1 MPLAEQVGVG
11 DMSSGMTNT
20 HWISTQVIMRTAR
33 ATMET
38 TTRAVMACFFWLAAT
53 TARRSACS
61 QRTPTY
67 PEWQLWEK
75 GMLACS

>member
-38 TTRAVMACFFWLAAT
+38 TTRAVMACFF
-53 TARRSACS
+53 
-61 QRTPTY
+61 
-67 PEWQLWEK
+67 
-75 GMLACS
+75 